1 MSGGSFEPGPPTP
14 SENRQG
20 GRRSRYPYT
29 ALYVAGLKMGL
40 TASDLHLM
48 PLPRLLFMV
57 GELADMNAP
66 DDSPR
71 EATQADIAEFL
82 L

>member
-1 MSGGSFEPGPPTP
+1 
-14 SENRQG
+14 
-20 GRRSRYPYT
+20 
-29 ALYVAGLKMGL
+29 MGL